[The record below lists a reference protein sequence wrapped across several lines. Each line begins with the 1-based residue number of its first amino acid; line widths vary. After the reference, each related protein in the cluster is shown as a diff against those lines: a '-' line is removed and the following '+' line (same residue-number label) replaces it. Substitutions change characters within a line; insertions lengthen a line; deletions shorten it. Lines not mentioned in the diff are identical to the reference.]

1 MLAGLL
7 RSRGRRSVRGVILGE
22 EGGRK
27 ERFGGGLE
35 VSRRYIRNEPR
46 DQFRAVWFVSNLSV
60 LCVRRDV
67 LEDDL
72 GDVWCVRDE
81 EIGEYEVGEEL
92 ITRSVWE

>member
-1 MLAGLL
+1 M
-7 RSRGRRSVRGVILGE
+7 
-22 EGGRK
+22 
-27 ERFGGGLE
+27 
-35 VSRRYIRNEPR
+35 
-46 DQFRAVWFVSNLSV
+46 WFVSNLSV